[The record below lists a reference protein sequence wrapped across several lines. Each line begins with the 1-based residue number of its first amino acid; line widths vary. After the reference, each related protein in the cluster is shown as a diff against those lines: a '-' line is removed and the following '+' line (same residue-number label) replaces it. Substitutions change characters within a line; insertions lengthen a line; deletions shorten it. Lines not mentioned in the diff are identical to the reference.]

1 MGHVKEEGAA
11 LVNRTGVH
19 LKVIPAGQH
28 LSLLTGMGNIINHNA
43 SMSYYIFNMYK
54 DFY

>member
-1 MGHVKEEGAA
+1 MGHVEEEGAA

-28 LSLLTGMGNIINHNA
+28 LSFLTGMGNIINA
-43 SMSYYIFNMYK
+43 SMSYYIFSMYK